1 LKNVEF
7 NEAFMGAGD
16 PLVTTRIPG
25 FGAANRTAQ
34 TSRVH
39 KSRAKGVKQ
48 AKPVTKGLARSAVAV
63 VRLNPRKFEI
73 RVKGS
78 RALLGFVTQVQGAGG
93 KAYAYQCLLPG
104 VDAKV
109 HKGFATQ
116 KEAVARMLE
125 KC

>member
-1 LKNVEF
+1 MIAFDET
-7 NEAFMGAGD
+7 FMGAGD

-25 FGAANRTAQ
+25 FGSANRTAQ

-39 KSRAKGVKQ
+39 VSRAKSVKTG
-48 AKPVTKGLARSAVAV
+48 KPVTKGLARSAVAV
-63 VRLNPRKFEI
+63 VRLDPRKFEV

-78 RALLGFVTQVQGAGG
+78 RALLGFVTKVKGAGG

>member
-1 LKNVEF
+1 MIAFDEK
-7 NEAFMGAGD
+7 FMGAGD
-16 PLVTTRIPG
+16 PMVTTRIPG
-25 FGAANRTAQ
+25 FGAANRTPQ

-48 AKPVTKGLARSAVAV
+48 GKPVVKGLARSTVAV
-63 VRLNPRKFEI
+63 VRLNPRKFEV

-78 RALLGFVTQVQGAGG
+78 RALLGFVTKVQGAGG
-93 KAYAYQCLLPG
+93 VAYAYQCLVG
-104 VDAKV
+104 DNAKV
-109 HKGFATQ
+109 HKGFASQ

>member
-1 LKNVEF
+1 MI
-7 NEAFMGAGD
+7 AFDETFMSAGD
-16 PLVTTRIPG
+16 PMVTTRIPG
-25 FGAANRTAQ
+25 FGSGNRTPQ

-39 KSRAKGVKQ
+39 VSRAKGVKTG
-48 AKPVTKGLARSAVAV
+48 KPVTKGLARSAVAV
-63 VRLNPRKFEI
+63 VRVNPRKFEI

-78 RALLGFVTQVQGAGG
+78 RALLGFVTKVKGAGG
-93 KAYAYQCLLPG
+93 KAYAYQCLLPNT
-104 VDAKV
+104 DAKV